1 MHTGF
6 SVPGTGALTERS
18 DVAGEG
24 RIAGDGYEHGSLASG
39 LHATMSEW
47 SDVSEERVHGSNDQ
61 LRQARE
67 LLPSQRT
74 PGECMSRQELAELVN
89 EWVFYHGGER
99 VELDHNYVGKLERGV
114 IRWPRRLYRQAFR
127 AVLHVETDAQLGFYT
142 QRRRSGTVRPVDRQ
156 QFLRASGAVLAL
168 PWMELFA
175 PSKPTLVPTK
185 VGVADVE
192 AVRDAVAALTTL
204 NDTYG
209 GGFAREAAFAQL
221 RWSAQL
227 LRADCP
233 EGLRPDLFAAI
244 ASLAGAA
251 GFMAA
256 DVDAYEDSRRAYRFG
271 LACAEQSGNWRM
283 QAWILGDMALQAIW
297 SGRPDDGLTFADMAL
312 VRADRL
318 TATERARLHTVRA
331 RVLAKLP
338 GRAQD
343 ALAAV
348 GAGDDEFAHATSTEL
363 SRWYGP
369 HDHVWHHA
377 LTGHALLDLSIAGKR
392 TQAGRRL
399 TYAVSHNKQGYARL
413 RAISRTKNATLL
425 MATGDP
431 REAAV
436 IGHRALDE
444 AGILRS
450 RRVVDD
456 LRELQ
461 RFAGRHSQIAEVAE
475 LRGRIAEV
483 IDAN

>member
-1 MHTGF
+1 M
-6 SVPGTGALTERS
+6 S
-18 DVAGEG
+18 DQV
-24 RIAGDGYEHGSLASG
+24 
-39 LHATMSEW
+39 
-47 SDVSEERVHGSNDQ
+47 DVSEERVHGSNDQ

-89 EWVFYHGGER
+89 AWVFYHAGER

-127 AVLHVETDAQLGFYT
+127 AVLHTETDAQLGFYT
-142 QRRRSGTVRPVDRQ
+142 QRRRSGTVRAVDRQ
-156 QFLRASGAVLAL
+156 QFLRASGVVLAL

-175 PSKPTLVPTK
+175 PSKPALVPAK
-185 VGVADVE
+185 VGMDDIK
-192 AVRDAVAALTTL
+192 AVRDAVAALMTL
-204 NDTYG
+204 TNTHG
-209 GGFAREAAFAQL
+209 GGLAREAAFAQL

-244 ASLAGAA
+244 ASLANCA

-256 DVDAYEDSRRAYRFG
+256 DVDAHEDSRRAFRFG
-271 LACAEQSGNWRM
+271 LACAEQSGNWHM
-283 QAWILGDMALQAIW
+283 QAWLLGNMALQAIW

-318 TATERARLHTVRA
+318 TATERARLHTDRA
-331 RVLAKLP
+331 RALAKLP
-338 GRAQD
+338 GRTQD

-348 GAGDDEFAHATSTEL
+348 GASDDEFGHATPTDQPH
-363 SRWYGP
+363 WMPP
-369 HDHVWHHA
+369 HDHVWHYA
-377 LTGHALLDLSIAGKR
+377 VTAYALLDLSIAGKR
-392 TQAGRRL
+392 TPAGRRL
-399 TYAVSHNKQGYARL
+399 TYAVSHDKQGYARL
-413 RAISRTKNATLL
+413 RAIARTKHATLL

-431 REAAV
+431 REAAA

-450 RRVVDD
+450 RRAVDD
-456 LRELQ
+456 LRELR
-461 RFAGRHSQIAEVAE
+461 RFAGRHSQITEVAE